1 MIMDIKTHIGVELL
15 SAFDAGDLVQVD
27 RLFFDNN
34 RNVLEVSQ
42 TENWNWLHK
51 NLLGFDSNIPPKK
64 SIEYLIKKGVPI
76 NAQDCYGMTPLHY
89 AMRSKNAEA
98 ALVLLQAGA
107 NPNIPNQDGV
117 IPLSMIGGMP
127 ERLDILQLMLD
138 KGGNVHHFTDQ
149 NETDILDTLK
159 LYFSEDDVFKPVI
172 TMMEKYA

>member
-64 SIEYLIKKGVPI
+64 SVEYLIKKGVPI

-117 IPLSMIGGMP
+117 IPLIHARKSSLFRTEAKTEVAG
-127 ERLDILQLMLD
+127 
-138 KGGNVHHFTDQ
+138 
-149 NETDILDTLK
+149 LK
-159 LYFSEDDVFKPVI
+159 NRE
-172 TMMEKYA
+172 

>member
-117 IPLSMIGGMP
+117 IPLIHARKSSLFRTEAKTEVAG
-127 ERLDILQLMLD
+127 
-138 KGGNVHHFTDQ
+138 
-149 NETDILDTLK
+149 LK
-159 LYFSEDDVFKPVI
+159 NRE
-172 TMMEKYA
+172 